1 MKAVVQDRYGKADS
15 LKLGDAEMP
24 VVDATSVLLRVRSA
38 SVNSLDWRIMSGK
51 PIILRFLG
59 FGLTRPKRRIRGV
72 DVAGEVI
79 AVRKPDSRFK
89 VGDAVFGLGS
99 GSFAEYVAADER
111 ELTNQPDGVSFDD
124 AATLGIAAC
133 TALQG
138 LRDRGHVQP
147 GQSVAIAGA
156 GSGVGTF
163 AVQLAKWMGARVTAI
178 TRAENVELLR
188 SAGADV
194 VLDYDKADFTCG
206 PDRYDVIVDFSGL
219 KGIGALLRALKPGGT
234 LVVAGG
240 RGGFGRIIQAGLR
253 SPAASSTRLGPSRE
267 VKLGGSSEARQSRSP
282 GEAETRHRPRPLAPG
297 SAGGDGPSRS
307 PPGARKTGNSRFLS
321 RSGFRS
327 DLQYVIKESG
337 DLAIHCGPLG
347 TEACPLLDLPES
359 GQDRAVEVLRA
370 AALHRSFD
378 HEFRSMLSDL
388 TAGEHFVEDWP
399 YTLGAIRAHSG
410 DVVGIDLRSR
420 SPSN

>member
-178 TRAENVELLR
+178 TRAENVEMLR

-253 SPAASSTRLGPSRE
+253 RRLLRQRVWGLLAKSNSE
-267 VKLGGSSEARQSRSP
+267 DLAKLGSLVAQGKLKP
-282 GEAETRHRPRPLAPG
+282 
-297 SAGGDGPSRS
+297 
-307 PPGARKTGNSRFLS
+307 
-321 RSGFRS
+321 
-327 DLQYVIKESG
+327 VI
-337 DLAIHCGPLG
+337 DHVHL
-347 TEACPLLDLPES
+347 LPEAPEAMA
-359 GQDRAVEVLRA
+359 RA
-370 AALHRSFD
+370 
-378 HEFRSMLSDL
+378 
-388 TAGEHFVEDWP
+388 
-399 YTLGAIRAHSG
+399 
-410 DVVGIDLRSR
+410 DLRQARGKLVIHVS
-420 SPSN
+420 